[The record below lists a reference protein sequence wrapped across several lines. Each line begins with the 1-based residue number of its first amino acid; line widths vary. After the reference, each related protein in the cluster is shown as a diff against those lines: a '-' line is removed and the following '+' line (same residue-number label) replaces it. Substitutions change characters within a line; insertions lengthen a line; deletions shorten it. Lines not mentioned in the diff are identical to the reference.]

1 MFAVVVGPFAEAV
14 RSTVQPCTFLLI
26 VPTFAAVVAAR
37 AGWRALVGAALAAV
51 AGGWLLADNS
61 FLLEGAWLRIS
72 AAFVVIA
79 TAALVAP
86 LDRMDARSAGRFAA
100 PWTRAG
106 IVSFVALVAT
116 QWWRPCVGEEL
127 GVILSASQDDIGGQ
141 LLPMAVYML
150 GAMVPVAAA
159 VAVRY
164 AVEPATRA
172 LTVAAS
178 CAALVGIVVAGF
190 LVVGRHESVV
200 VTLTQWTLG

>member
-1 MFAVVVGPFAEAV
+1 MFAAVIGPFAEAV
-14 RSTVQPCTFLLI
+14 RSTAQPCTFLLI
-26 VPTFAAVVAAR
+26 VPTAAAVVAAR
-37 AGWRALVGAALAAV
+37 ASWQALVGATLAALL
-51 AGGWLLADNS
+51 GGWLLADNS
-61 FLLEGAWLRIS
+61 FLLEGAWLRLS
-72 AAFVVIA
+72 AVVVVLA
-79 TAALVAP
+79 SAALVAP
-86 LDRMDARSAGRFAA
+86 LDRVTARSAERFAT
-100 PWTRAG
+100 PWSRAG

-141 LLPMAVYML
+141 LLPMAAYML
-150 GAMVPVAAA
+150 GALVPVAAA

-178 CAALVGIVVAGF
+178 CAAVVGIVVAGF
-190 LVVGRHESVV
+190 LVAGRHESVV